1 METRLVQKNDL
12 RCAQAFFYYGLHQI
26 LEDGRK
32 QTKLHELKSLV
43 KKLASDIKV
52 NYQNSKQKDAIKKA
66 FKEHVTNVS
75 SLAESLAKD
84 KKFVNSQLAYD
95 IFDGIVVSDSL
106 TESRHY
112 DIVVKQ
118 DPQRSA
124 AWIFSPSSDDEFDSI
139 KAQIDAEK
147 DFEVPCIDVI
157 IKGPKPQLKKPQ
169 EVVSAKLATNN
180 DTIDGTI
187 LGKVLFSRKDQYVLK
202 SEQEQDEVKGFL
214 FEEHAKTVQPLDI
227 LVLEN
232 QEEQKK
238 IYARVAKINM
248 NPLSGGGYVHQFS
261 EVVTQV
267 LFRPLKEV
275 ATDYGGRPRPADL
288 SGYIIRRPSDKEIRD
303 VLNIPDFGMPIGR
316 LDYNGGG
323 EPFLYPLKPMDTI
336 YQSMLVAG
344 VQGKGK
350 SNFIKLMVK
359 SICSNMYI
367 PSEKRPAVIILDGE
381 PEYTDF
387 AKKSDMIL
395 SSVNF
400 LEKYGI
406 GDIKPKIFS
415 IHRDPE
421 KSDAMLSL
429 RGISRQDLIYLMPEV
444 ESRTENILR
453 LLIRRVG
460 DQIDQEQAPQDIETL
475 RTRLL
480 AEVNHSNLVHISQKP
495 AISRAILSPSLN
507 MLDQKNKT
515 PITPSLLFKPGSI
528 TVIDYHSL
536 DHNMKR
542 VVALYLLQLLDQYK
556 MNTPNIDPGVLL
568 VIDEAEQLFPQ
579 SPSKGEKDFV
589 QRIAE
594 RMEDI
599 TNRGRKRRY
608 GVTLVTHLPTK
619 VSKKVGDL
627 TNTKVAFGLSGSEKW
642 IRDYF
647 GKDYVSE
654 INSLPTGCCRI
665 SIKVNRENQGPINA
679 RIKIPYIGN
688 KETLPEKMK

>member
-1 METRLVQKNDL
+1 MQTSLLQKNDL
-12 RCAQAFFYYGLHQI
+12 RCAQAYFYNGLCQI
-26 LEDGRK
+26 LEDGQK
-32 QTKLHELKSLV
+32 QTKLHELKASV

-52 NYQNSKQKDAIKKA
+52 KYQNSKQKEAIRKA
-66 FKEHVTNVS
+66 LKEQVANITF
-75 SLAESLAKD
+75 LAESLSQD
-84 KKFVNSQLAYD
+84 KKFINGYLAYD
-95 IFDGIVVSDSL
+95 VFDGIVISARLADN
-106 TESRHY
+106 RHY

-118 DPQRSA
+118 DPQRSV
-124 AWIFSPSSDDEFDSI
+124 AWVFSPSTEDEFDSI
-139 KAQIDAEK
+139 KAQIEAEQ
-147 DFEVPCIDVI
+147 DYEIPCIDVI
-157 IKGPKPQLKKPQ
+157 VKGPELLPKKPQ
-169 EVVSAKLATNN
+169 EIVSVKLTERN
-180 DTIDGTI
+180 DKIDETI
-187 LGKVLFSRKDQYVLK
+187 LGKVLFSKKDQYVLK
-202 SEQEQDEVKGFL
+202 SEQEQDEIKGFL
-214 FEEHAKTVQPLDI
+214 YEQHAKTVQPLDI

-238 IYARVAKINM
+238 IFSRVAKINM

-261 EVVTQV
+261 EVVTHV
-267 LFRPLKEV
+267 LFRPLREV
-275 ATDYGGRPRPADL
+275 AADYDGRPRPTDL
-288 SGYIIRRPSDKEIRD
+288 SGFIIRRPSDKELLD
-303 VLNIPDFGMPIGR
+303 VLNIPDFGMPIGK

-359 SICSNMYI
+359 SLCSNKHI
-367 PSEKRPAVIILDGE
+367 PADKRPAVIILDGE

-387 AKKSDMIL
+387 AKKSEMIQ
-395 SSVNF
+395 SSINF

-406 GDIKPKIFS
+406 GDIKPKIYS
-415 IHRDPE
+415 LHKDPV
-421 KSDAMLSL
+421 KSDATLSL
-429 RGISRQDLIYLMPEV
+429 RGISRQDTIYLMPEV

-453 LLIRRVG
+453 LLISHVG
-460 DQIDQEQAPQDIETL
+460 NQIDQEQAPQDIETL

-480 AEVNHSNLVHISQKP
+480 AEVNRSSLVHISQRP
-495 AISRAILSPSLN
+495 AIARAVLSPSLN
-507 MLDQKNKT
+507 MLDQKDKT
-515 PITPSLLFKPGSI
+515 PLTPQLLFKPGSI

-542 VVALYLLQLLDQYK
+542 VVVLYLLQLLDQYK
-556 MNTPNIDPGVLL
+556 MNTPNVDPGVLL

-599 TNRGRKRRY
+599 TNRGRKRKY
-608 GVTLVTHLPTK
+608 GVTLVTHLPTE

-647 GKDYVSE
+647 GKEYVSE
-654 INSLPTGCCRI
+654 INSLPTGYCRI

-679 RIKIPYIGN
+679 RLKIPYIGN
-688 KETLPEKMK
+688 KEALPEEIE